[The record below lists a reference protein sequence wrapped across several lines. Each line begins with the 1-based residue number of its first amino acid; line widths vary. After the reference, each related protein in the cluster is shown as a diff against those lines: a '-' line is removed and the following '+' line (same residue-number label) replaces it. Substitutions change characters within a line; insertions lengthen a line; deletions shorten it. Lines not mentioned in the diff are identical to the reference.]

1 LASGNCNDFGE
12 KGKMVMGG
20 YNSGSNQRRSRY
32 GRADSTWAL
41 DVTALHRAGWLKPG
55 HWGTYRPGL
64 NLLAK
69 EGQLTLMY
77 DATFKDGTQR
87 PVGEIYNVVS
97 SPRHFGGSVPYL
109 ICPGNGCGRR
119 VSKLYRNT
127 GRFRCRQCSKLVYD
141 CQYENWV
148 DRTLRRQDKITKKLG
163 INHRAIAEPSQ
174 RPKHMRRKTYERLVY
189 QLQTIE
195 DRWEI

>member
-1 LASGNCNDFGE
+1 MRRG
-12 KGKMVMGG
+12 MG
-20 YNSGSNQRRSRY
+20 Q
-32 GRADSTWAL
+32 
-41 DVTALHRAGWLKPG
+41 
-55 HWGTYRPGL
+55 WGTYRPGL

-77 DATFKDGTQR
+77 DAICNDGVKR
-87 PVGEIYNVVS
+87 PVGEEFNVVS

-119 VSKLYRNT
+119 VSKFYQTT
-127 GRFRCRQCSKLVYD
+127 GRFRCRKCSELVYNS
-141 CQYENWV
+141 QYENWV
-148 DRTLRRQDKITKKLG
+148 DRALRRKDKITRKLG
-163 INHRAIAEPSQ
+163 ISQNAPLERPQ

>member
-1 LASGNCNDFGE
+1 
-12 KGKMVMGG
+12 M
-20 YNSGSNQRRSRY
+20 
-32 GRADSTWAL
+32 
-41 DVTALHRAGWLKPG
+41 ALHRAGWLKPG
-55 HWGTYRPGL
+55 HWGTYRHGL
-64 NLLAK
+64 NLSAK
-69 EGQLTLMY
+69 EGQLILMY
-77 DATFKDGTQR
+77 DATFADGTRR
-87 PVGEIYNVVS
+87 PIGETFSVVS

-109 ICPGNGCGRR
+109 ICPGIGCGRR

-141 CQYENWV
+141 CQRENWV
-148 DRTLRRQDKITKKLG
+148 DRTLRRQDRIRRQLG
-163 INHRAIAEPSQ
+163 ISQDAPLERPQ

>member
-1 LASGNCNDFGE
+1 
-12 KGKMVMGG
+12 M
-20 YNSGSNQRRSRY
+20 
-32 GRADSTWAL
+32 
-41 DVTALHRAGWLKPG
+41 ALHRAGWLKPG

-77 DATFKDGTQR
+77 DATFEDGTKR
-87 PVGEIYNVVS
+87 PVGQTYNVVS

-109 ICPGNGCGRR
+109 VCPGNGCGRPVR
-119 VSKLYRNT
+119 KLYRNT
-127 GRFRCRQCSKLVYD
+127 GRFRCRQCSKLTYD
-141 CQYENWV
+141 CQSENWV
-148 DRTLRRQDKITKKLG
+148 DRTLRRQDKLRRQLG
-163 INHRAIAEPSQ
+163 ISQDAPLEPPR
-174 RPKHMRRKTYERLVY
+174 RPKYMRRKTYEKLLY